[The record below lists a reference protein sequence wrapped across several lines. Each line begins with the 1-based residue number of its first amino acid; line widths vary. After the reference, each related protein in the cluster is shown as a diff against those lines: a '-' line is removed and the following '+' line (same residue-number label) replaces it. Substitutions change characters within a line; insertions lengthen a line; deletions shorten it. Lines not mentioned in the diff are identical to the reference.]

1 MNTSK
6 NSHQEVNVTFSRD
19 LGLFDASMIGI
30 GAMIGAGIF
39 VLTGIAVGEA
49 GPASVLAFGLNG
61 LVTLLT
67 ALTYAELASAYPEA
81 GGGYSFIKR
90 AFPGPVGFASG
101 WMLWFSYTVACSLY
115 AMGFASYFWE
125 FVMSYLP
132 FISNAAFGLMG
143 EKQAL
148 TLMTVIICVGF
159 ISINM
164 RGVGLTGNVENI
176 ITIGKIAI
184 LLVFILYGLKVLFD
198 VPTESL
204 RCFTPFLP
212 KGFSGVVIAM
222 GLTFIAFEGYD
233 LIATV
238 AEEIKE
244 PEKNIPRA
252 TFLCLAVVVSIYLL
266 IMVVCIGAIRPEDGT
281 TSWEFLGKYQETAIV
296 KAAEHFMPF
305 FGIALIIFGGLLS
318 TTSALNA
325 TILAS
330 SRVAFSM
337 GRGKMLPQSMSRI
350 HPTSRT
356 PHIAIFV
363 TGVLVVLMAVAFPIH
378 VVGSA
383 ASLTFLLTFA
393 LVNFSL
399 IALRRKYP
407 EIKGAFRIPLY
418 PYLPIAALGLNL
430 FLAFYQFKFDPRSW
444 YITLVWIAV
453 GLFVYYV
460 FFKKLAEGEIPQ
472 VLDVAQPEV
481 TSRYGYRIL
490 VPVHNPDHVEP
501 LMHLAAPIAKA
512 HNGEIIA
519 LAVINVPQNL
529 PINEGMRFVDQKA
542 PLMKKAVQYGR
553 KIGVPTRTAIRIAH
567 RTSDGIVTLAE
578 KQRASLIL
586 MGWKG
591 YTSTRDR
598 IFGDVTDRVMRY
610 APCDLITVKLI
621 GTQPIDKI
629 LLPTAGGPHA
639 ILASEYVAILKK
651 AYNAD
656 VTFCNVAG
664 SNPTERQKDLAIQ
677 WIDET
682 IAKNALQGSARKLV
696 IESDHIAKSL
706 ITAGADYDLLVLGAS
721 REGLFSSVL
730 LGEITE
736 EVARYSK
743 KPVMVVKR
751 YEGVAKSIVKRVL
764 G

>member
-1 MNTSK
+1 MSTAK
-6 NSHQEVNVTFSRD
+6 NSRHEVEVTFSRE

-39 VLTGIAVGEA
+39 ILTGIAAGEA

-81 GGGYSFIKR
+81 GGGYSFIKK
-90 AFPGPVGFASG
+90 AFPGPVGFVSG

-125 FVMSYLP
+125 FIMRYLP

-143 EKQAL
+143 ENLPL
-148 TLMTVIICVGF
+148 TLITVIICVGF

-164 RGVGLTGNVENI
+164 RGVALTGNVENI

-184 LLVFILYGLKVLFD
+184 LLVFILYGLKVFFD

-204 RCFTPFLP
+204 RGFTPFLP
-212 KGFSGVVIAM
+212 KGFTGVVIAM

-233 LIATV
+233 LIATL

-252 TFLCLAVVVSIYLL
+252 TFMCLAVVVSIYLL
-266 IMVVCIGAIRPEDGT
+266 IVVVCIGAIRPEDGS

-337 GRGKMLPQSMSRI
+337 GRAKMLPRSISRI

-363 TGVLVVLMAVAFPIH
+363 TGVLVVLMAVTFPIH

-399 IALRRKYP
+399 IALRRRYP
-407 EIKGAFRIPLY
+407 EIKGPFRIPLY

-444 YITLVWIAV
+444 YITLAWIVV

-460 FFKKLAEGEIPQ
+460 FFKKLAEGEMPQ

-481 TSRYGYRIL
+481 ISQYGYRIL
-490 VPVHNPDHVEP
+490 VPIHNPDHVEP
-501 LMHLAAPIAKA
+501 LMDLAAPIAKA
-512 HNGEIIA
+512 HNGEIIV

-529 PINEGMRFVDQKA
+529 PIHEGMRFIHHKA
-542 PLMKKAVQYGR
+542 PLMKKAVQYGQ
-553 KIGVPTRTAIRIAH
+553 KIGVPTRTAMRIAH
-567 RTSDGIVTLAE
+567 RTFDGIVTSAE
-578 KQRASLIL
+578 KQKASLIL

-598 IFGDVTDRVMRY
+598 IFGDVTDRVMRH
-610 APCDLITVKLI
+610 APCNLITVKLI
-621 GTQPIDKI
+621 GTRPINKI

-664 SNPTERQKDLAIQ
+664 SNPTERQKDLAIR

-706 ITAGADYDLLVLGAS
+706 IKAGADYDLLVLGAS

-736 EVARYSK
+736 EVARNSE

-751 YEGVAKSIVKRVL
+751 YEGVAKSIVKKVL